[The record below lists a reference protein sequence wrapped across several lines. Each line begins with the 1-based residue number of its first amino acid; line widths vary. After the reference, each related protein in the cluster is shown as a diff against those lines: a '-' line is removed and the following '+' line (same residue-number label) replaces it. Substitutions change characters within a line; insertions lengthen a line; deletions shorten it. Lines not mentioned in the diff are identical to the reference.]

1 MKKRIRLNESEL
13 TGLIKSVVET
23 KRKQQIS
30 EQALNP
36 EAMET
41 ADAIYTIIGTTIG
54 LLGIAGYDILKQ
66 YAKELMSAGKKK
78 EARKMM
84 SAIKDMESEG
94 EDEINSSELG
104 EGVYCVPPKVR
115 CGTGCCSLWEII
127 TGKRSSRSMN
137 ETSPSELDEKY
148 GCPGSHERCI
158 YDGLCKPTWAC
169 TDPNKDRRNR

>member
-13 TGLIKSVVET
+13 TGLIKSVVVET

-66 YAKELMSAGKKK
+66 YAKELMSTGKKK
-78 EARKMM
+78 EAREMM
-84 SAIKDMESEG
+84 SAIKDMQSKG
-94 EDEINSSELG
+94 KGELG
-104 EGVYCVPPKVR
+104 EGKACLPPREICRWNNYCMPPANCR
-115 CGTGCCSLWEII
+115 PPWEPS
-127 TGKRSSRSMN
+127 TGK
-137 ETSPSELDEKY
+137 L
-148 GCPGSHERCI
+148 
-158 YDGLCKPTWAC
+158 
-169 TDPNKDRRNR
+169 